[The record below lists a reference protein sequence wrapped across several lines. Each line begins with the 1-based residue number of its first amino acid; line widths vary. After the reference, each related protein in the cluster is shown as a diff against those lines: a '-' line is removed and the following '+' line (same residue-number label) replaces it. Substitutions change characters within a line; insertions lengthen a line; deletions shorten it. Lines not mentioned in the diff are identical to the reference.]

1 MDFEGTL
8 AALYTQLRSGQ
19 ISDAHLEQQ
28 VQDLLDRERRRL
40 LSAYPPPMVPPGVQP
55 TAADEAK
62 ARLAD
67 QAQRY
72 VEFQETRARLYAANH
87 RRFVDALTRRRKLL
101 KDTWS

>member
-28 VQDLLDRERRRL
+28 VQDLLERERARL
-40 LSAYPPPMVPPGVQP
+40 LAAYPAPQVPPGSRP
-55 TAADEAK
+55 TPADEAK

-72 VEFQETRARLYAANH
+72 VEFQEQRARLYADNH
-87 RRFVDALTRRRKLL
+87 RRFVEALTRRRKLM